1 MTPALS
7 LAAPFPGLA
16 NVEASSKGLARS
28 SKDMAKKDLASG
40 EESWLAVLL
49 AMTVPAWPAAAPLPA
64 LPAMGAPE
72 PGGPAVFLPWIPE
85 TSLPLPAPAGTA
97 ESGGP
102 VVFLPWVLDAATPL
116 PEPPPPV
123 VVGVEAP
130 TLALVDEALTLAPA
144 PPGEPTFPTVAEPVR
159 QLDPPPQN
167 PEAFRLEIKWQTA
180 ELGPSAPPITAGPAK
195 SPEPAKPDQPEVSR
209 PQPVAVARPDTAVS
223 SDDGPPE
230 RDPDPERHPAPP
242 PAAPRSVSLV
252 ERAMARE
259 PDLPGNQIETPLRSV
274 RPAVEAPV
282 PQPAPLRASGDPP
295 GPPPSPGPPEL
306 HGLERAIERAE
317 LRQTPQTS
325 ELNLWMRPEH
335 LGKVAVR
342 LIERAGVVEIAVRA
356 ETSLA
361 RSWLAEGLPGLF
373 DRLHARDFE
382 TRPALRGAEAGLDG
396 RSQDHLE
403 GRRQQ
408 ARDGQK
414 RRDREAALFSL
425 EPGETT

>member
-16 NVEASSKGLARS
+16 NVEALSKGLTRS
-28 SKDMAKKDLASG
+28 SKDISKKDMASG

-49 AMTVPAWPAAAPLPA
+49 AMTVPAWPEPSPLPA
-64 LPAMGAPE
+64 LPAAGLPE
-72 PGGPAVFLPWIPE
+72 PGGAVVFLPWVPE
-85 TSLPLPAPAGTA
+85 TSLPLPAPADT
-97 ESGGP
+97 
-102 VVFLPWVLDAATPL
+102 PWALDAPL
-116 PEPPPPV
+116 PRPLPP
-123 VVGVEAP
+123 
-130 TLALVDEALTLAPA
+130 ALVGDQIHIPAGAVESPQPSLMDQVLTLAPS
-144 PPGEPTFPTVAEPVR
+144 PSGEPTFPTVAEPVR
-159 QLDPPPQN
+159 QLDRPPQN
-167 PEAFRLEIKWQTA
+167 PEAFRFEIRWQTA
-180 ELGPSAPPITAGPAK
+180 ELGTSAPLITTGPAK

-209 PQPVAVARPDTAVS
+209 PQPVAVARPETAAA
-223 SDDGPPE
+223 SDEGPREQDPNPE
-230 RDPDPERHPAPP
+230 RSPAPP
-242 PAAPRSVSLV
+242 PLAPRSVSLV
-252 ERAMARE
+252 ERATAPE
-259 PDLPGNQIETPLRSV
+259 PALPGNQMETPVRLV

-317 LRQTPQTS
+317 LRQSPQTS

-373 DRLHARDFE
+373 DRLHERDFE

-396 RSQDHLE
+396 RSQDHPE
-403 GRRQQ
+403 RHRQ

-425 EPGETT
+425 EPGETS